1 MMLNKSCLHL
11 LIAELSWTRLCFPWS
26 APGPIS
32 NPPEFLHWPWVHSP
46 FQGFGSVSA
55 EHWLGNEF
63 VYMLTSQRQYAL
75 RVELTDWDGHQAFS
89 QYDRFHIGSEKNKY
103 RYWKSC
109 DALIWCWFI
118 QAEKMFLILN
128 VNMTVYATAPGIA
141 LTFLLLIKSVYSHF
155 ILYTDILVDVA
166 QNGTV
171 EILESFKTSHH
182 IECLKTSS
190 LLVLSMHLSIQVQI
204 QRTPLSMADIWAPPD
219 FGANHSKC
227 SNT

>member
-1 MMLNKSCLHL
+1 MYQHFLKPSNYNLKKQDKLICLLL

-103 RYWKSC
+103 RYCISC
-109 DALIWCWFI
+109 NARFYTTVFLHKKCTLFPPHSFIPYTVIIWC
-118 QAEKMFLILN
+118 K
-128 VNMTVYATAPGIA
+128 IA
-141 LTFLLLIKSVYSHF
+141 V
-155 ILYTDILVDVA
+155 
-166 QNGTV
+166 
-171 EILESFKTSHH
+171 
-182 IECLKTSS
+182 
-190 LLVLSMHLSIQVQI
+190 
-204 QRTPLSMADIWAPPD
+204 
-219 FGANHSKC
+219 
-227 SNT
+227 